1 MRILSKNLCILK
13 NGKIAFLE
21 KPESARKNKPLK
33 NRMQKIELMKVTEV
47 DGEEKQEYLC
57 FKDMDDEPITKKD
70 IEYAIKFLSTPIEPE
85 KQH

>member
-21 KPESARKNKPLK
+21 KPESPRKNKPLK
-33 NRMQKIELMKVTEV
+33 NRMQKIELIKVTEV

-57 FKDMDDEPITKKD
+57 FENFEDEPITVD
-70 IEYAIKFLSTPIEPE
+70 NITYAIKFLSTPIGP
-85 KQH
+85 KKHH